1 MIKQLKTNKM
11 KNLNYKTM
19 KRLFFVFTITLMIV
33 SCGTNSSKEDPY
45 VVKFT
50 ERLIKQYPNYSSN
63 KLAKEAVQ
71 DSIVKHA
78 QSFIGKEAKDLEGIE
93 FSFYK
98 LIKGENGYC
107 AVFKGS
113 GLSMIDAPKGSSKK
127 YVIASSNI
135 IAFGN
140 VDDVIATKL
149 DSNKEYFISGI
160 LHNWDGD
167 NNLGIYSSMTS
178 NDLDFG
184 TYILEDMSITEIQ

>member
-1 MIKQLKTNKM
+1 MN
-11 KNLNYKTM
+11 NLNFKTM
-19 KRLFFVFTITLMIV
+19 KRLFIVFTITFLIA
-33 SCGTNSSKEDPY
+33 SCGTNSSVNVPY

-50 ERLIKQYPNYSSN
+50 ERLITQYPNYSSN

-98 LIKGENGYC
+98 LINGDNGYC
-107 AVFKGS
+107 AIFKGS
-113 GLSMIDAPKGSSKK
+113 GLSMIEAPKGSSKK
-127 YVIASSNI
+127 YMTASSKI
-135 IAFGN
+135 IVFGN

-149 DSNKEYFISGI
+149 DSNKEYYISGI

-167 NNLGIYSSMTS
+167 NYLGIYSTMTS
-178 NDLDFG
+178 DDLDFG
-184 TYILEDMSITEIQ
+184 TYILENMSITEIQ

>member
-1 MIKQLKTNKM
+1 M